1 MSTARGG
8 SSPDITH
15 VGSSNTRFVKGS
27 NTTKPSNT
35 DGKGLLEMLKHPL
48 NIMLLCIPL
57 GFAAEIFRWGDI
69 PKFWFNFFG
78 MIPLAKIL
86 GDATEEL
93 AAGLK
98 NDMLAG
104 LLNAT
109 FGNAVEMVITVQ
121 TMRKGYYDLVK
132 ATLLGSVLS
141 NMLLVLGMSFFCGG
155 LIADDNKKSPET
167 PGSTDPSG
175 IPRIPP
181 RTEFSTA
188 HFVAEKVQHFHV
200 LGALVNISM
209 LLLSCFSFMIV
220 TIFCS
225 SRDEDGLPLFVEQ
238 VLPVSRAG
246 SLIVISAYAAYI
258 IFQLGTHRASLAVDE
273 EDDEDGEGEPAL
285 SLCMSTVV
293 LFVTTL
299 FVAASSELL
308 VGAIE
313 GVTAKNHVGAHF
325 IGIILLPIIGNACE
339 HAAAVRFGIKDKL
352 GLSIGIAIGSS
363 TQIALFAVPFAVLA
377 GWAVDRPMDLNFGQ
391 LNTSIMTVSVVV
403 VLSMVVDGKSNWLQG
418 YLLMAAYLLV
428 AVCYWYLPGEIAGE
442 GESKL

>member
-1 MSTARGG
+1 MSNSARAGTV
-8 SSPDITH
+8 PDLAH
-15 VGSSNTRFVKGS
+15 AGSNTRFVKGS
-27 NTTKPSNT
+27 NTAKPSNT
-35 DGKGLLEMLKHPL
+35 DGKGLLEMLQHPL
-48 NIMLLCIPL
+48 NLLLLCLPL
-57 GFAAEIFRWGDI
+57 GLFAELRHWGDI
-69 PKFWFNFFG
+69 PRFWLNFFG

-93 AAGLK
+93 AAGLR

-121 TMRKGYYDLVK
+121 TLRKGYYELVK

-155 LIADDNKKSPET
+155 LIGGDEKKPPMTESMNL
-167 PGSTDPSG
+167 
-175 IPRIPP
+175 PP
-181 RTEFSTA
+181 RTEFSAT
-188 HFVAEKVQHFHV
+188 HHLVAEKVQHFHV

-225 SRDEDGLPLFVEQ
+225 TRDDDGTPIFIDQ

-246 SLIVISAYAAYI
+246 SIIVISAYAAYI
-258 IFQLGTHRASLAVDE
+258 IFQLGTHRAALALDE
-273 EDDEDGEGEPAL
+273 DEDEDGEGEPAL
-285 SLCMSTVV
+285 SVCMATVV
-293 LFVTTL
+293 LFTTTV
-299 FVAASSELL
+299 FVAGSSEIL

-313 GVTAKNHVGAHF
+313 GVTARNHVGPQF
-325 IGIILLPIIGNACE
+325 VGIILLPIIGNACE

-363 TQIALFAVPFAVLA
+363 TQIALFVVPFAVLV
-377 GWAVDRPMDLNFGQ
+377 GWAFDRPMDLNFGQ

-403 VLSMVVDGKSNWLQG
+403 ILSMVVDGKSNWLQG
-418 YLLMAAYLLV
+418 YLLMAAYLVV
-428 AVCYWYLPGEIAGE
+428 AVCYWYLPGEIE
-442 GESKL
+442 GESSRFT

>member
-1 MSTARGG
+1 MSTAVRS
-8 SSPDITH
+8 SSPSGGEITH
-15 VGSSNTRFVKGS
+15 VGSNNTRFVKGS
-27 NTTKPSNT
+27 ITAKPSNH

-48 NIMLLCIPL
+48 NVLLVCLPL
-57 GFAAEIFRWGDI
+57 GVAAEICDWGDI
-69 PKFWFNFFG
+69 AKFWFNFFG

-93 AAGLK
+93 AAGLR

-121 TMRKGYYDLVK
+121 TLRKGYYALVK

-155 LIADDNKKSPET
+155 LIGGAPDSKPTD
-167 PGSTDPSG
+167 STGVPP
-175 IPRIPP
+175 IPL
-181 RTEFSTA
+181 RTDFSS
-188 HFVAEKVQHFHV
+188 HLVAEKVQHFHV

-225 SRDEDGLPLFVEQ
+225 TTDEDGTPLFVEQ

-246 SLIVISAYAAYI
+246 SIIVISAYAAYI
-258 IFQLGTHRASLAVDE
+258 IFQLGTHRAALALDE
-273 EDDEDGEGEPAL
+273 EDDEDGGEGEPAL
-285 SLCMSTVV
+285 SVFMSTVV
-293 LFVTTL
+293 LFTTTV
-299 FVAASSELL
+299 FVAGSSEIL

-313 GVTAKNHVGAHF
+313 GVTAKNHVGPHF

-339 HAAAVRFGIKDKL
+339 HTAAVRFGIKDKL

-363 TQIALFAVPFAVLA
+363 TQIALFVVPFAVLV
-377 GWAVDRPMDLNFGQ
+377 GWACNRPMDLNFGQ

-403 VLSMVVDGKSNWLQG
+403 ILSMVVNGNSNWLQG
-418 YLLMAAYLLV
+418 YLLMAAYLVV
-428 AVCYWYLPGEIAGE
+428 AVCYWYLPGEIE
-442 GESKL
+442 GDSRPAQ